1 MRFPCDNNV
10 HQGNKNA
17 VSYNLYNHIY
27 YLYTQEDVIG
37 DEITSCMK
45 KPLRELTNYKQ
56 ENYHGKRLVFYLA
69 TNFSF
74 TARKCHRIIYS
85 QDISRI
91 FG

>member
-1 MRFPCDNNV
+1 M
-10 HQGNKNA
+10 
-17 VSYNLYNHIY
+17 
-27 YLYTQEDVIG
+27 IG

-74 TARKCHRIIYS
+74 TARKSLRIIYYKIYPEYLDNHLGTVTAERLRTATVS
-85 QDISRI
+85 DW
-91 FG
+91 